1 MAKIKCVFVV
11 NSSIRDEIQ
20 ECVREC
26 SYVYHLLHKL
36 HLMGHTQDSSHLLGL
51 YLALTSINLGEC
63 GGVAGKALVL
73 AHLHSGNGIRNVICT
88 DFAIGM

>member
-1 MAKIKCVFVV
+1 MTMYICLV
-11 NSSIRDEIQ
+11 NRSIREEIQ

-36 HLMGHTQDSSHLLGL
+36 HLMGHMQDSSHLLGL

-63 GGVAGKALVL
+63 GGVAGEV
-73 AHLHSGNGIRNVICT
+73 RVVDC
-88 DFAIGM
+88 

>member
-1 MAKIKCVFVV
+1 MV

-63 GGVAGKALVL
+63 GGVAGKAQV
-73 AHLHSGNGIRNVICT
+73 GDGIRNIVLILL
-88 DFAIGM
+88 FVHRPMEFIL